1 MINASLKSL
10 LLVLLIVSF
19 QSFAGGSMRIEVEVY
34 NGPLSKS
41 LPVQQAELMG
51 TLNLADHVSANL
63 IRAVH
68 ISECRLGCFGN
79 KAEYTSSD
87 SLAALKECAL
97 KANRLPT
104 FIDDGPKD
112 RSKNKRKDL
121 VSHSNR
127 LLMETIFP
135 EKTYWSLDLIST
147 NRESLEEFE
156 GSLKTKEEKE
166 KVSPEFKLDPFEP
179 RYNIKIPTNRQDKIH
194 QVCPQLADVKANLL
208 SVWDYIHYPLNDV
221 EESANGILHCQRLL
235 VDTKPEDLAKKSDA
249 RTCLTRIAKV
259 GKLLSEGAEHWAT
272 TQVAILSQSRRAR
285 IVVARLAV
293 TAAELGNELT
303 ARSDAIIRQAKGES
317 ITNLLPT
324 SMYLRESEGTDYL
337 NLMEWLDATPRK
349 DAKWSPQS
357 RTRMIERLI
366 NDSNWSKI
374 NTAFAQGSGK
384 VNMVFVKDDIGNWN
398 LKNYSND
405 PGEMLSNYKDI
416 GINLAKSAAKLAKK
430 ASSLDKVEEV
440 IDGVSK
446 IKSSADDVIF
456 GGGDVGAGDKLAME
470 EATKKRLYNTYN
482 RFIEQQNKLNDQI
495 ANMEQ
500 EIEELEALKKL
511 KEQKDEKDEE
521 LDEKNNELAEKIEQL
536 TKEKEKLV
544 NRRAELPSK
553 AMITLDEIVGAY
565 QEYLTMSKA
574 QLVEDS
580 L

>member
-1 MINASLKSL
+1 MSKTSLTL
-10 LLVLLIVSF
+10 LLLTSF
-19 QSFAGGSMRIEVEVY
+19 TINFQAWAGGSMRIEVEVY

-79 KAEYTSSD
+79 KAEYTSSN

-97 KANRLPT
+97 KDNQLPT
-104 FIDDGPKD
+104 FINDGPED
-112 RSKNKRKDL
+112 SSKNKRKDL

-127 LLMETIFP
+127 LLMSTIFP
-135 EKTYWSLDLIST
+135 EKTYWSLDLIPT

-156 GSLKTKEEKE
+156 GSLKTKEEK
-166 KVSPEFKLDPFEP
+166 VSPKFKFDPIEP
-179 RYNIKIPTNRQDKIH
+179 IYNIKIPTNRQDKIH

-208 SVWDYIHYPLNDV
+208 SVWDYIHYPLNEV
-221 EESANGILHCQRLL
+221 EESADGILLCQRLL
-235 VDTKPEDLAKKSDA
+235 VDTKPEDLAKVSDA

-303 ARSDAIIRQAKGES
+303 ARADAIIRQAKGES

-374 NTAFAQGSGK
+374 NTAFAQGAGK

-405 PGEMLSNYKDI
+405 PGEMLNNYKDI
-416 GINLAKSAAKLAKK
+416 GINLAESAANLAKQ
-430 ASSLDKVEEV
+430 ASNLDNIDDV

-446 IKSSADDVIF
+446 IKSSADDVFF
-456 GGGDVGAGDKLAME
+456 GGGNVGAGDKLAME

-482 RFIEQQNKLNDQI
+482 HFIEQQNQLNYEI

-500 EIEELEALKKL
+500 EIEELEELKKL
-511 KEQKDEKDEE
+511 KEQKKEEDDEE
-521 LDEKNNELAEKIEQL
+521 LDEKIEEL
-536 TKEKEKLV
+536 TKVKQKLV

-574 QLVEDS
+574 QLVEDG